1 MSKRIDEASFG
12 GALGGSK
19 GDAGYPQSDDRGT
32 GAGDTLAAMKAG
44 RVIGGDEHDAR
55 TLANQIVADARAEAD
70 LHRGAVRVELAQ
82 LRRDAEELAKRLV
95 QDARSEA
102 ERTIARAEAEA
113 VRMRDDARGLAD
125 RLVDDVR
132 AGVVIKAPPA
142 DPVAGTVDEVV
153 GLVMRATVPGV
164 ALGEIVRIDRRDRE
178 PLAAE
183 VVGFRGEQ
191 AVLLPLGEVAGVA
204 PAGSVWRTGAP
215 LSIRCGEDLLGRVL
229 DGIGTPLDG
238 GPALGGELWAVDR
251 PAPAALSRPPISAPQ
266 PTGVRVLDT
275 MLTLGRGQRV
285 GLFAAA
291 GVGKSTL
298 LGQIARGAS
307 ADVIVLCLVGE
318 RGRELAELLREEL
331 APARSRTVV
340 VCATS
345 DAPPLVR
352 LRAIDTA
359 TAIAEWFRDR
369 LSASVLLLCDSLTR
383 VARAQ
388 REVGLSAGEPPAR
401 HGYPPSVFA
410 LLPRLIE
417 RTGATPAGVITAIY
431 TVLVAGN
438 DLDEP
443 IADEVRGLVDG
454 HIVLDRRLAQR
465 GHFPPVDVVASASRL
480 MPRVVDLEHAE
491 AAARIRAHLA
501 IYEDHRDLITLGA
514 YQAGRDRAVD
524 DAVLAYPAIEQL
536 LRQRRNDLADW
547 DTSLG
552 HLLTL
557 AGPR

>member
-1 MSKRIDEASFG
+1 
-12 GALGGSK
+12 
-19 GDAGYPQSDDRGT
+19 
-32 GAGDTLAAMKAG
+32 MKPG

-55 TLANQIVADARAEAD
+55 TLAHQIVGDARAEA
-70 LHRGAVRVELAQ
+70 AQ
-82 LRRDAEELAKRLV
+82 LLA
-95 QDARSEA
+95 A
-102 ERTIARAEAEA
+102 ARAEAARQLARAESDA
-113 VRMRDDARGLAD
+113 QRLRDDAQVLAN
-125 RLVDDVR
+125 RLVDEARDR
-132 AGVVIKAPPA
+132 DRLGPAPI
-142 DPVAGTVDEVV
+142 GTVDEVV

-164 ALGEIVRIDRRDRE
+164 ALGEIVRIERRAGA

-191 AVLLPLGEVAGVA
+191 AVLLPLGDVAGVA
-204 PAGSVWRTGAP
+204 PACVVRPTGAP
-215 LSIRCGEDLLGRVL
+215 LSIRCGEDLLGRVV

-238 GPALGGELWAVDR
+238 GAPLTGEVWAVDR
-251 PAPAALSRPPISAPQ
+251 AAPAALTRPPIRLPLA
-266 PTGVRVLDT
+266 TGIRVIDT
-275 MLTLGRGQRV
+275 LLTLGRGQRV

-298 LGQIARGAS
+298 LGQIARGAA

-318 RGRELAELLREEL
+318 RGRELAELLGDEL
-331 APARSRTVV
+331 APARARTVV

-369 LSASVLLLCDSLTR
+369 CGAQVLLLCDSLTR

-417 RTGATPAGVITAIY
+417 RAGATPEGAITAIY

-454 HIVLDRRLAQR
+454 HLILDRRLAQR
-465 GHFPPVDVVASASRL
+465 GHFPPIDVVASGSRL
-480 MPRVVDLEHAE
+480 MGRVIDGDHAA
-491 AAARIRAHLA
+491 AAARIRTHLA
-501 IYEDHRDLITLGA
+501 IYDEHRDLITLGA

-524 DAVLAYPAIEQL
+524 AAVAAYPAIEQL
-536 LRQRRNDLADW
+536 VRQRREDLGDW
-547 DTSLG
+547 DAAIRG
-552 HLLTL
+552 LLTL
-557 AGPR
+557 AGAG

>member
-1 MSKRIDEASFG
+1 
-12 GALGGSK
+12 
-19 GDAGYPQSDDRGT
+19 
-32 GAGDTLAAMKAG
+32 MKAG

-55 TLANQIVADARAEAD
+55 VLAHQLVSEARAEA
-70 LHRGAVRVELAQ
+70 ETT
-82 LRRDAEELAKRLV
+82 RRDAEQLALRLV
-95 QDARSEA
+95 QDARREA
-102 ERTIARAEAEA
+102 DRLTARAEADA
-113 VRMRDDARGLAD
+113 QRVRDDAQVLAN
-125 RLVDDVR
+125 RLVDAAR
-132 AGVVIKAPPA
+132 EGGERRPEPST
-142 DPVAGTVDEVV
+142 GTVDEVV
-153 GLVMRATVPGV
+153 GLVMRATIPGV
-164 ALGEIVRIDRRDRE
+164 ALGEVVRIERRDRD

-191 AVLLPLGEVAGVA
+191 AVVLPLGDVAGVA
-204 PAGSVWRTGAP
+204 PAGAVWRTGGP
-215 LSIRCGEDLLGRVL
+215 LAIRCSEDLLGRVL
-229 DGIGTPLDG
+229 DGVGAPLDG
-238 GPALGGELWAVDR
+238 GPPLGGELWPVDR
-251 PAPAALSRPPISAPQ
+251 AAPPALSRPPITAPQ

-307 ADVIVLCLVGE
+307 ADVIVVCLVGE
-318 RGRELAELLREEL
+318 RGRELAELLRDEL
-331 APARSRTVV
+331 APARPRTVV

-352 LRAIDTA
+352 LRAIHTA

-369 LSASVLLLCDSLTR
+369 CGAQILLLCDSLTR

-417 RTGATPAGVITAIY
+417 RAGATPQGGITAVY

-480 MPRVVDLEHAE
+480 MARVVDDPHAA
-491 AAARIRAHLA
+491 AAARLRARLA
-501 IYEDHRDLITLGA
+501 IYEEHRDLITLGA
-514 YQAGRDRAVD
+514 YQAGRDPAVD
-524 DAVLAYPAIEQL
+524 DAVHAYPAIERL
-536 LRQRRNDLADW
+536 VRQRRDELADW
-547 DTSLG
+547 DASISA
-552 HLLTL
+552 LLTL

>member
-1 MSKRIDEASFG
+1 
-12 GALGGSK
+12 
-19 GDAGYPQSDDRGT
+19 
-32 GAGDTLAAMKAG
+32 MKAG
-44 RVIGGDEHDAR
+44 RVIDGDEHDAR
-55 TLANQIVADARAEAD
+55 TLAQQIVDEARAEAD
-70 LHRGAVRVELAQ
+70 Q
-82 LRRDAEELAKRLV
+82 LREAARSEIAQTRHDADKLARRLV
-95 QDARSEA
+95 QDARVEA
-102 ERTIARAEAEA
+102 ERTTARATAEAE
-113 VRMRDDARGLAD
+113 RLREHARALAN
-125 RLVDDVR
+125 RLVDGAREPAR
-132 AGVVIKAPPA
+132 A
-142 DPVAGTVDEVV
+142 VAGTVDEVV

-164 ALGEIVRIDRRDRE
+164 ALGEVVRIDRREPGPGLGLGLDSDRE
-178 PLAAE
+178 PLLAE

-191 AVLLPLGEVAGVA
+191 AVLLPLGDVAGVA

-215 LSIRCGEDLLGRVL
+215 LAIRCGEDLLGRVL
-229 DGIGTPLDG
+229 DGIGRPSDG
-238 GPALGGELWAVDR
+238 GPALGGELWPVDR
-251 PAPAALSRPPISAPQ
+251 PAPPALARPPITAPQ
-266 PTGVRVLDT
+266 PTGVRALDA

-318 RGRELAELLREEL
+318 RGRELAEILVEEL
-331 APARSRTVV
+331 APARARSVV

-352 LRAIDTA
+352 LRAIHTA

-369 LSASVLLLCDSLTR
+369 CGAQVLLLCDSLTR

-417 RTGATPAGVITAIY
+417 RAGATQHGVITAIY

-465 GHFPPVDVVASASRL
+465 GHFPPIDVVASASRL
-480 MPRVVDLEHAE
+480 MTRVVDAPHAE
-491 AAARIRAHLA
+491 AAARIRARLA
-501 IYEDHRDLITLGA
+501 IYEEHRDLITLGA
-514 YQAGRDRAVD
+514 YKAGTDEAVD
-524 DAVLAYPAIEQL
+524 AAIRHRGAIETFLVQPA
-536 LRQRRNDLADW
+536 DEVADW
-547 DTSLG
+547 DATQQA
-552 HLLTL
+552 LLAL
-557 AGPR
+557 AT

>member
-1 MSKRIDEASFG
+1 
-12 GALGGSK
+12 
-19 GDAGYPQSDDRGT
+19 
-32 GAGDTLAAMKAG
+32 MKPG
-44 RVIGGDEHDAR
+44 RVIGGDEHEAR
-55 TLANQIVADARAEAD
+55 TLAQQIVLDARTEATRLLDEARAEAT
-70 LHRGAVRVELAQ
+70 VRLA
-82 LRRDAEELAKRLV
+82 RADAEAQRL
-95 QDARSEA
+95 
-102 ERTIARAEAEA
+102 
-113 VRMRDDARGLAD
+113 RDDAQVLAN
-125 RLVDDVR
+125 RLVEDARDGER
-132 AGVVIKAPPA
+132 APPA
-142 DPVAGTVDEVV
+142 PVGTVDEVV

-164 ALGEIVRIDRRDRE
+164 ALGELVRIDRRNGE
-178 PLAAE
+178 PLTAE

-191 AVLLPLGEVAGVA
+191 AVLLPLGDVAGVA
-204 PAGSVWRTGAP
+204 PACGVRPTGAP
-215 LSIRCGEDLLGRVL
+215 LSIRCGEQLLGRVL
-229 DGIGTPLDG
+229 DGIGAPLDG
-238 GPALGGELWAVDR
+238 GPPLTGEVWPVDR
-251 PAPAALSRPPISAPQ
+251 AAPAALTRPPITLPLA
-266 PTGVRVLDT
+266 TGVRVIDT

-298 LGQIARGAS
+298 LGQIARGAA

-331 APARSRTVV
+331 APALARTVV

-352 LRAIDTA
+352 LRAIHTA

-369 LSASVLLLCDSLTR
+369 CGASVLLLCDSLTR

-417 RTGATPAGVITAIY
+417 RTGATPQGAITAIY

-465 GHFPPVDVVASASRL
+465 GHFPPIDVVASGSRL
-480 MPRVVDLEHAE
+480 MARISDDEHLA
-491 AAARIRAHLA
+491 AAARIRTHLA
-501 IYEDHRDLITLGA
+501 IYEEHRDLITLGA

-524 DAVLAYPAIEQL
+524 AAVAAYPAIERL
-536 LRQRRNDLADW
+536 VRQPRDDLADW
-547 DTSLG
+547 DASLAT
-552 HLLTL
+552 LLTL
-557 AGPR
+557 AGPG